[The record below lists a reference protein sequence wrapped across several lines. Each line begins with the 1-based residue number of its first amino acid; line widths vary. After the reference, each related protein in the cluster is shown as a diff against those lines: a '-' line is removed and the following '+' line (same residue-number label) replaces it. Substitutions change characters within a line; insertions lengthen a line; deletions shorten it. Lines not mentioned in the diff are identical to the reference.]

1 MDVVEQV
8 FDDCDHSDDAAFSR
22 RKLGKLIG
30 RGALILLV
38 RTRLRVLFE
47 RANGNI
53 QKEGFLGQTLTPNEY
68 SKARSPIDPSDRHMR
83 YCLSKGNKRT
93 LPCE

>member
-1 MDVVEQV
+1 MDAVEQV

-68 SKARSPIDPSDRHMR
+68 SKARSPIDPSDRPHEI
-83 YCLSKGNKRT
+83 LLVQGQQTNIT
-93 LPCE
+93 L